1 MKNEK
6 FGIKYFYTGL
16 TAFLVIAACVVF
28 FFLMYR
34 LPGIFAFLK
43 KLLGVIEPVI
53 IGFII
58 AYLVNPIANAIN
70 GGLLKLSKKNIKLQN
85 NIYKRVARG
94 VSVFGALAAFTA
106 VLILIFYMIVPQ
118 FIDSISSM
126 VKVLPGQLE
135 DFAQRVS
142 TEFERNSDLQKVLM
156 SVYEYEKKWLQNDF
170 TAYVNS
176 MAAYFASGV
185 WSVVNF
191 IKNFAV
197 GYIFAL
203 YILYNKA
210 LLMRQFRK
218 IMFACIKNSVV
229 ERILRTGKR
238 VHSIFSGFIYG
249 KLLDSAIIGVLC
261 FIGVTVFKMP
271 YPMLVAVTVGHQCYT
286 RFRAVHRRHTLR
298 RADTFNRHHER
309 RLFYNIHNLPA
320 GV

>member
-156 SVYEYEKKWLQNDF
+156 SVYEYEKK
-170 TAYVNS
+170 
-176 MAAYFASGV
+176 
-185 WSVVNF
+185 
-191 IKNFAV
+191 
-197 GYIFAL
+197 
-203 YILYNKA
+203 
-210 LLMRQFRK
+210 
-218 IMFACIKNSVV
+218 
-229 ERILRTGKR
+229 
-238 VHSIFSGFIYG
+238 
-249 KLLDSAIIGVLC
+249 
-261 FIGVTVFKMP
+261 
-271 YPMLVAVTVGHQCYT
+271 
-286 RFRAVHRRHTLR
+286 
-298 RADTFNRHHER
+298 
-309 RLFYNIHNLPA
+309 
-320 GV
+320 